1 MYKKLIKLEFLKF
14 LMEKANPGDEVIVKK
29 VKSEERGIL
38 LESPDPGIVLL
49 KLKTGYNI
57 GIPRKDIMEIKVV
70 KEVSV
75 EGEGGEGE
83 KKIKMKGKPI
93 IDFYLTGG
101 TISSKLDPKTGGV
114 KDLTSPA
121 EFFATYPEI
130 YDKVDIRIHKP
141 FTKWS
146 ENMDSSDW
154 SKLAK
159 QIIRSLEDHNV
170 RGVIVSHG
178 TDFLHY
184 TAAALSFFLK
194 NLNKPVVLT
203 YSQRS
208 IDRGSSD
215 ARLNLL
221 CASQAAL
228 SDICEV
234 ILVGHAS
241 TNDDYCY
248 ALKGVNVC
256 KLHTSRRDAFRPINC
271 RPIAKVWPD
280 KIEILSEYRK
290 KTEEKPELDAAFEPV
305 ALVKFYPGQS
315 PDILDYYYSK
325 GIKGIVIEFAGIGQ
339 VANEGKNS
347 WIPKLKGLIDKGMV
361 ICAAPQTLY
370 GRLDPYVY
378 ESGRRILKTGVI
390 YLEEMLSTTALIK
403 LGWVLGHKE
412 WAENTKAKM
421 LENMHGEIGKKI
433 EAEAFLN

>member
-1 MYKKLIKLEFLKF
+1 
-14 LMEKANPGDEVIVKK
+14 MEKASPGDEVIVKK
-29 VKSEERGIL
+29 IKSEERGIL

-49 KLKTGYNI
+49 KLKTGYNV
-57 GIPRKDIMEIKVV
+57 GIKREEIMDIKVV
-70 KEVSV
+70 KKAIIE
-75 EGEGGEGE
+75 E
-83 KKIKMKGKPI
+83 KKEEKIKMKGKPI

-114 KDLTSPA
+114 KDLTSPS

-130 YDKVDIRIHKP
+130 YDKADIRIHKP

-146 ENMDSSDW
+146 ENMDSEDW

-159 QIIRSLEDHNV
+159 QIIKSLEDHNV
-170 RGVIVSHG
+170 KGVIVSHG

-221 CASQAAL
+221 CAAQAAL

-241 TNDDYCY
+241 TNDDFCY
-248 ALKGVNVC
+248 ALRGTKVR
-256 KLHTSRRDAFRPINC
+256 KMHTSRRDAFKPINC
-271 RPIAKVWPD
+271 RPIAKVWPE

-290 KTEEKPELDAAFEPV
+290 KSEEKPELDAAFEEV
-305 ALVKFYPGQS
+305 ALVKFYPGQN
-315 PDILDYYYSK
+315 PDILDYYFNK
-325 GIKGIVIEFAGIGQ
+325 GIKGAVIEFAGIGQ

-347 WIPKLKGLIDKGMV
+347 WVPRLKEMSDKGMV

-378 ESGRRILKTGVI
+378 ESARRILKTGVI
-390 YLEEMLSTTALIK
+390 YLEDMLPETALVK
-403 LGWVLGHKE
+403 LGWALAKTKDKEEVKKLMLKNISGEFNKKLGKE
-412 WAENTKAKM
+412 F
-421 LENMHGEIGKKI
+421 LE
-433 EAEAFLN
+433 

>member
-14 LMEKANPGDEVIVKK
+14 LMEKANPGDEVVVKRLK
-29 VKSEERGIL
+29 TEERGIL
-38 LESPDPGIVLL
+38 LESPDSGIVLV
-49 KLKTGYNI
+49 KLKTGYNV
-57 GIPRKDIMEIKVV
+57 GIKREDIMEIKVV
-70 KEVSV
+70 KAAPG

-83 KKIKMKGKPI
+83 KKVKMKGKPI

-114 KDLTSPA
+114 KDLTSPF
-121 EFFATYPEI
+121 EFFSTYPEI
-130 YDKVDIRIHKP
+130 YELVDIRIHKP

-154 SKLAK
+154 IKLSK
-159 QIIRSLEDHNV
+159 QIIKSLEDHNV

-184 TAAALSFFLK
+184 TASALSFFLK

-221 CASQAAL
+221 CAAQAAL
-228 SDICEV
+228 SDIAEV

-241 TNDDYCY
+241 TSDDYCY
-248 ALKGVNVC
+248 ALRGTKVR
-256 KLHTSRRDAFRPINC
+256 KMHSSRRDAFRPINC

-280 KIEILSEYRK
+280 KLEILSEYRK
-290 KTEEKPELDAAFEPV
+290 KGEDKPELDAAFEEV
-305 ALVKFYPGQS
+305 GLVKFYPGQS
-315 PDILDYYYSK
+315 PDILDFYSK
-325 GIKGIVIEFAGIGQ
+325 NGFKGLVIEFAGIGQ

-347 WIPKLKGLIDKGMV
+347 WIPKLKELVDNGMI

-390 YLEEMLSTTALIK
+390 YLEDMLPETALVK
-403 LGWVLGHKE
+403 LGWVLGKTKDREEVKNLMLKNISGEFNKRLGKE
-412 WAENTKAKM
+412 F
-421 LENMHGEIGKKI
+421 LE
-433 EAEAFLN
+433 